1 MSSSSLS
8 HSVPFVQGVFSC
20 GVLNIH
26 LTYERKMSGFII
38 QVLKE
43 ACVRSI
49 FKICVFWSSDDRML
63 VTARTTYMLGLWLWY
78 CLCNF
83 TQFFHPYLI
92 TGRLKRPI
100 IAIHKTYHVIAV
112 QRICK
117 LAIMTGLQAMD
128 HCILQDRED
137 IRGVESKVEERST
150 RVGD

>member
-1 MSSSSLS
+1 MSSTSFS
-8 HSVPFVQGVFSC
+8 HQCALCV
-20 GVLNIH
+20 VLTIH
-26 LTYERKMSGFII
+26 FKYERQMSGLILN
-38 QVLKE
+38 VSKE
-43 ACVRSI
+43 AYMRSI
-49 FKICVFWSSDDRML
+49 FKILVFWSSNDRML
-63 VTARTTYMLGLWLWY
+63 VTARARCMLGLWLWY

-137 IRGVESKVEERST
+137 IRGVQSKVEEGST
-150 RVGD
+150 RVVFYR